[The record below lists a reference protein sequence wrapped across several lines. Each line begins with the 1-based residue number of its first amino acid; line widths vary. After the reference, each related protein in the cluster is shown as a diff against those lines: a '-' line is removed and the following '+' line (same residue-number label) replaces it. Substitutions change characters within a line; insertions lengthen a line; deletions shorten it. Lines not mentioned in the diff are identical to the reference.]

1 MNRTLFL
8 ATTNNSKNVRSRRG
22 VVKTLKGAS
31 LPLFQQANKLWRG
44 SMTSEN
50 QKRKRRARSAA
61 AKKVK
66 KQRCQANEA
75 IPQMADATM
84 ARLQAQQPMLITAY
98 DVCHN
103 KLQAERLHR
112 ILAAK
117 ARDGRFPASSILPVP
132 KYEAV
137 YSRQAPASVP
147 ATVPTGPAG
156 TRAMASPS
164 FITCLQD
171 PGDSPAKTSVQ
182 RSAEVS
188 LAPPAMDS
196 SLSSA
201 GHVDKVALPEIAPR
215 PTTDLDTL
223 LNT

>member
-1 MNRTLFL
+1 
-8 ATTNNSKNVRSRRG
+8 
-22 VVKTLKGAS
+22 
-31 LPLFQQANKLWRG
+31 
-44 SMTSEN
+44 MTSEN

-66 KQRCQANEA
+66 KKRCQANEA
-75 IPQMADATM
+75 IPQMAVATM
-84 ARLQAQQPMLITAY
+84 ARLQANQPMLIAAY
-98 DVCHN
+98 DACHN

-132 KYEAV
+132 KYEAI

-147 ATVPTGPAG
+147 ASVPTGPAG
-156 TRAMASPS
+156 TRATASPS

-171 PGDSPAKTSVQ
+171 PGDSPAKASSQ

-201 GHVDKVALPEIAPR
+201 GHVDKVALPEVAPR
-215 PTTDLDTL
+215 PTTDLGTL